1 MERQIRGTRAASGAR
16 AHASAEPAEAAA
28 PAVEV
33 EESDGEEFADAEQAV
48 AAPVG
53 DLARLQL
60 EEGESF
66 DWMNKVGGG
75 GLRSKWNRPEL
86 VRVDS

>member
-1 MERQIRGTRAASGAR
+1 M
-16 AHASAEPAEAAA
+16 AAA
-28 PAVEV
+28 RGRP
-33 EESDGEEFADAEQAV
+33 ESKDGRAE
-48 AAPVG
+48 G
-53 DLARLQL
+53 GNNI

>member
-1 MERQIRGTRAASGAR
+1 MT
-16 AHASAEPAEAAA
+16 
-28 PAVEV
+28 VLNL
-33 EESDGEEFADAEQAV
+33 
-48 AAPVG
+48 G
-53 DLARLQL
+53 DILLQVSYFQWL
-60 EEGESF
+60 SMAYIEEGESF

>member
-1 MERQIRGTRAASGAR
+1 MGNNHVHITEYDDQDMIKYCI
-16 AHASAEPAEAAA
+16 
-28 PAVEV
+28 
-33 EESDGEEFADAEQAV
+33 DGDDTDVITTATID
-48 AAPVG
+48 
-53 DLARLQL
+53 DI